1 MRVPTMLSEVDEL
14 PSVQLGDYTLR
25 FELEDLTPF
34 GKEVAKNELRETPEI
49 KAKAVEELRE
59 LLKGQDELV
68 VPLDNDDWLV
78 RFLRP
83 CKYYPK
89 SALELIQRYYQFKV
103 KHSDMYMDLSPS
115 REVNIFKQNILA
127 VFPNRDQLGRR
138 ILLLELGK
146 PWKHKEVSLDEV
158 FKGSVLFLEAAM
170 LEPETQVHGAV
181 VIFDMDG
188 LTMQQAWQFTPPFA
202 KRIVDWLQDAVPLR
216 IKGIHIINQPKIF
229 NIVFALFKPIL
240 REKLRTR
247 IVFHG
252 SDRESLYKHISKECL
267 PPCYGGTVNAPRVQG
282 EQWFEL
288 LLKCDGEYTAINKYG
303 YVKQLEEI
311 RNKKNRKK

>member
-1 MRVPTMLSEVDEL
+1 MLSEVDEL

-34 GKEVAKNELRETPEI
+34 GKEVATNELRETPEI
-49 KAKAVEELRE
+49 KAKAIEELRE
-59 LLKGQDELV
+59 MLKGQDELL
-68 VPLDNDDWLV
+68 VPLDNDDWMV

-83 CKYYPK
+83 CKFYPK
-89 SALELIQRYYQFKV
+89 SAFELIQRYYQFKV
-103 KHSDMYMDLSPS
+103 KHWDMYLDLSPS
-115 REVNIFKQNILA
+115 REANIFKQNILA

-146 PWKHKEVSLDEV
+146 PWKHKEVTLDEV
-158 FKGSVLFLEAAM
+158 FKGCVLFVEAAM
-170 LEPETQVHGAV
+170 LEPETQVNGAM

-229 NIVFALFKPIL
+229 NVVFALFKPIL
-240 REKLRTR
+240 REKLRNR

-252 SDRESLYKHISKECL
+252 TDRESLYKHISQECL
-267 PPCYGGTVNAPRVQG
+267 PPCYGGTVNAPRVLG
-282 EQWFEL
+282 DQWYEL
-288 LLKCDGEYTAINKYG
+288 LLKCDDEYTAINKYG
-303 YVKQLEEI
+303 YIKQMDELRI
-311 RNKKNRKK
+311 KKNKKK